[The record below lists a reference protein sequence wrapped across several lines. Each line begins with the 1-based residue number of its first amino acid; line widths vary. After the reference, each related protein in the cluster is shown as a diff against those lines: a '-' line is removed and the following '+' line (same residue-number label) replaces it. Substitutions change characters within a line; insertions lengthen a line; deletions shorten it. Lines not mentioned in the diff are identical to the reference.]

1 MKCNIKM
8 PGLTSTPV
16 MTELNMSY
24 NTNFADANV
33 PDAYTR
39 LILDV
44 LRGQQAA
51 FVRTDE
57 LKAAWEIFT
66 PLLHEIDE
74 NKTKPIDYVFGSRGP
89 KEADDMISQFYSRP
103 KSYKWEGKEFGSI
116 LETEHI

>member
-1 MKCNIKM
+1 M

-51 FVRTDE
+51 HKHTSEPTRMDDDTRE
-57 LKAAWEIFT
+57 
-66 PLLHEIDE
+66 E
-74 NKTKPIDYVFGSRGP
+74 NK
-89 KEADDMISQFYSRP
+89 ADGQIMF
-103 KSYKWEGKEFGSI
+103 
-116 LETEHI
+116 